1 MTEGIDSTIRD
12 YKKDY
17 RSVSSGQTV
26 SPIDSGELDALL
38 KRGLNFKPYI
48 RALRRRALIVVGIAA
63 AFAGYAIYQSS
74 KSGEIYRSEFQI
86 LVEPVSRQGSF
97 SDPSALTRSPE
108 TGTPELTTGLDYP
121 TQLEVLQGPGLL
133 NQIVETVKREYPT
146 FSYGRLRRGLS
157 VERIG
162 DTRFTQTKLIRV
174 AYSDANPDRV
184 EVVLDAAANQY
195 LRYSLE
201 DRRTQFSEGLSFI
214 EQQLPR
220 LQERVRFF
228 QDQRQQL
235 QQEYEFVNPELQGE
249 FVTAQINDVTSLQM
263 QTSREL
269 QEQRAFYRSLQNQ
282 LQLTPDE
289 AIAASTLSQDPRYQ
303 QLVTEIQ
310 QVDQEIARESV
321 RFSSASPVLQALNQ
335 RHENLRNLLD
345 RQIQEILG
353 QDLNLADGNAQVLA
367 FQNDVRVTLIQQLV
381 ETANHVQLLEAR
393 NQAIS
398 QDRQQLTLQ
407 FDNLPVVIRRYNE
420 IDQQLGLSNR
430 TLEQLL
436 SQRELLAVEAAQ
448 NEVPWEIISEAKL
461 PRDVNG
467 NPIPIPRSIKELI
480 AVVGL
485 GVLAGV
491 ASAILIDRSKNI
503 FYTTEDIQDNVE
515 LPILGIVPFYEG
527 EQALKHFEF
536 PDNGQAAYPSNDFV
550 HDSSSLSE
558 SRKILFSEAFSSLYA
573 GLQFAV
579 SKHAIRSLVITSAEP
594 GDGKSM
600 VASHF
605 ADLFASVGKK
615 TLLVDA
621 NFHRPSSRWRYGLSG
636 EKGLVDIIED
646 ALPAD
651 GLIRRISPT
660 SNLYVLPAGEHKLAS
675 SRLLASNNM
684 QTLMTSL
691 EKEFDIVI
699 YDTPHLLGLT
709 DAHFLTSK
717 ADGMLMVA
725 ALEKTKRD
733 VFMQVLN
740 EIKTYELPLLGIV
753 ANHVKEKSKVT
764 YGYRNVVF
772 RKKPVALVEN

>member
-1 MTEGIDSTIRD
+1 MTEGMDSTLRD

-17 RSVSSGQTV
+17 ESADKGQTV
-26 SPIDSGELDALL
+26 SPLDRGEFDALL

-48 RALRRRALIVVGIAA
+48 RALRRRAIIATGIAA
-63 AFAGYAIYQSS
+63 AFVGYAIYQSS
-74 KSGEIYRSEFQI
+74 RSPEVYRSEFQI

-108 TGTPELTTGLDYP
+108 TGAPAVTTGVDYP
-121 TQLEVLQGPGLL
+121 TQLQVLQSPGLL
-133 NQIVETVKREYPT
+133 NQIVETVKREYPN
-146 FSYGRLRRGLS
+146 FSYGRLRRSLS
-157 VERIG
+157 VERVG

-174 AYSDANPDRV
+174 AYSDANPERV
-184 EVVLDAAANQY
+184 AVVLDATADRY

-201 DRRTQFSEGLSFI
+201 DRRTQFSEGISFI

-220 LQERVRFF
+220 LQERVQFL

-235 QQEYEFVNPELQGE
+235 QQEYEFVNPDLQGE
-249 FVTAQINDVTSLQM
+249 FVTAQINDVSSLQL

-282 LQLTPDE
+282 LQLAPDE

-310 QVDQEIARESV
+310 QVEQEIARESV
-321 RFSSASPVLQALNQ
+321 RFSSASPVIQSLNQ
-335 RHENLRNLLD
+335 RRENLINLLD
-345 RQIQEILG
+345 QEIQEILG
-353 QDLNLADGNAQVLA
+353 SDLNLADGNAQVLA
-367 FQNDVRVTLIQQLV
+367 FQNDVRVALIQQLV
-381 ETANHVQLLEAR
+381 ETVNRIQLLEAR
-393 NQAIS
+393 NQAVS
-398 QDRQQLTLQ
+398 QDRQKLTLQ
-407 FDNLPVVIRRYNE
+407 FDNLPIVIRRFNE
-420 IDQQLGLSNR
+420 IEQQLGIASR

-448 NEVPWEIISEAKL
+448 SEVPWEIVSEAKL
-461 PRDVNG
+461 PLDANG
-467 NPIPIPRSIKELI
+467 NPVPLPRSNKELI
-480 AVVGL
+480 AAIGL
-485 GVLAGV
+485 GVLAGI
-491 ASAILIDRSKNI
+491 ASAILIDRLRNV

-515 LPILGIVPFYEG
+515 LPVLGIVPFYEG
-527 EQALKHFEF
+527 EQVLKHFEF
-536 PDNGQAAYPSNDFV
+536 SDNGHFDYGNRDFV
-550 HDSSSLSE
+550 RHSTSLSE
-558 SRKILFSEAFSSLYA
+558 SRKLLFSEAFSGLYA

-605 ADLFASVGKK
+605 ADLFASVGKR

-621 NFHRPSSRWRYGLSG
+621 NFYRPILHRRYGLSG

-646 ALPAD
+646 ALPVD
-651 GLIRRISPT
+651 GIIQRVSPT

-675 SRLLASNNM
+675 SRLLASEHM
-684 QTLMTSL
+684 QALMTSV

-753 ANHVKEKSKVT
+753 ANHVNMKSKVS

-772 RKKPVALVEN
+772 RKKQVALVEN